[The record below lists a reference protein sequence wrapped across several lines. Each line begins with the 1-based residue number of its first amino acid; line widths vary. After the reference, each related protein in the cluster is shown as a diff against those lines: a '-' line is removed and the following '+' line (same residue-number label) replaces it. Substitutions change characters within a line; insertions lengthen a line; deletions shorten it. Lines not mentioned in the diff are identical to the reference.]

1 MVYIH
6 IDFFVG
12 KEMQRTNQQ
21 NLMCL
26 RYYGDNIFCVY
37 FQYFSFIKIFFMFVL
52 CSETEK
58 NDKIQLQSWVSLR
71 FTAANGSTGEE

>member
-1 MVYIH
+1 
-6 IDFFVG
+6 
-12 KEMQRTNQQ
+12 
-21 NLMCL
+21 
-26 RYYGDNIFCVY
+26 
-37 FQYFSFIKIFFMFVL
+37 MFVL